1 MRISNAIIAGS
12 FAALLALA
20 LPALARNS
28 EAPKAED
35 KPAASPCRAYEQTA
49 DGEWKPIPC
58 QEAGSQARTQQGR
71 SSDSSGN
78 ADETTH

>member
-1 MRISNAIIAGS
+1 MRITNAIIAGS

-28 EAPKAED
+28 EAQKTDD
-35 KPAASPCRAYEQTA
+35 KSTSSPCRAYEQTA

-58 QEAGSQARTQQGR
+58 QEGGGSQTRTQHGHATE
-71 SSDSSGN
+71 S
-78 ADETTH
+78 ADDATH